1 MAKVDLQN
9 MENLPDNSYASRAKK
24 QAEAPAEK
32 KELNKVVEG
41 KIIQKKKPIHKRF
54 AERFFGQDIP
64 DLKEYMADEILI
76 PGVKNLLGSIVD
88 GIGNGFMDFLNM
100 AIFGTVQ
107 RRGGISSRPYT
118 SYGSYYNGNSRRD
131 ARRPTVNTVRP
142 KKMFDDLIFETRADA
157 DRVLRSLF
165 DVLEAY
171 GRVSVAD
178 LNQLLGVTGQW
189 SDNNWGWDNLAGADI
204 RREREGYFLYLPD
217 VISLKE

>member
-1 MAKVDLQN
+1 MAKVDLD
-9 MENLPDNSYASRAKK
+9 NLPNNSYAAKAQNK
-24 QAEAPAEK
+24 TRMESEK

-118 SYGSYYNGNSRRD
+118 SYGSYYSGNSRRD
-131 ARRPTVNTVRP
+131 TRRPTPNTVHP

-157 DRVLRSLF
+157 DKVLRSLF

-204 RREREGYFLYLPD
+204 RRERDGYLLSLPD